1 MGRPTLPPTVAYWRS
16 LLVVATMLV
25 GASATPAFAFI
36 HEFIPAGQCAASDQ
50 AGDNATAASHLPRL
64 PIETPPA
71 PDECPA
77 PQK

>member
-1 MGRPTLPPTVAYWRS
+1 MRRML
-16 LLVVATMLV
+16 LILVVSTMLV
-25 GASATPAFAFI
+25 GATAAPAFAFI

-50 AGDNATAASHLPRL
+50 AGDNEIAEAQLPRV

>member
-1 MGRPTLPPTVAYWRS
+1 ML
-16 LLVVATMLV
+16 LILVVATMLV
-25 GASATPAFAFI
+25 GATATPAFAFI
-36 HEFIPAGQCAASDQ
+36 HEFIPAGQCAASEQ
-50 AGDNATAASHLPRL
+50 AGDNETAEAQLPRV